1 MTSSGIITLTTDF
14 GQADSYVA
22 ELHGVI
28 LTAFPGAQIV
38 DISHDVPAGRI
49 ETALFLTESAW
60 PHFPRQTVHLVVVD
74 PGVGTDRSM
83 VALRGPQA
91 SYVGPDNG
99 VLSSAFPAP
108 LRSAPETAPIHMP
121 DDYNAIEITETPVR
135 ATPPSRTFQGRDIM
149 APVAAQIALGTPLES
164 LGEPLHE
171 MLVASGLAAS
181 GDAGLIIHIDHF
193 GNAITNFRASIA
205 TPDIRFVATT
215 GWRDEV
221 IIAAPTVTYAASP
234 PDQPAMIAGSSG
246 YLEIAWPNGDA
257 AERLGLRLGDS
268 VRLLRT

>member
-1 MTSSGIITLTTDF
+1 VTSSGIVTLTTDF
-14 GQADSYVA
+14 GLADSYVA
-22 ELHGVI
+22 ELYGVI
-28 LTAFPGAQIV
+28 LTTFPAAQIV

-60 PHFPRQTVHLVVVD
+60 PHFPRETVHLVVVD

-83 VALRGPQA
+83 VALRGPRA

-99 VLSSAFPAP
+99 VLSSAFPAS
-108 LRSAPETAPIHMP
+108 LRSAPDTAPVQVP
-121 DDYNAIEITETPVR
+121 DGYNAIEITETRVR
-135 ATPPSRTFQGRDIM
+135 ATPTSRTFQGRDIM
-149 APVAAQIALGTPLES
+149 APVAAQIALGTPLAS
-164 LGEPLHE
+164 LGEPLHQ
-171 MLVASGLAAS
+171 MRAAPGLAAS
-181 GDAGLIIHIDHF
+181 EDTGRIIHIDHF
-193 GNAITNFRASIA
+193 GNAITNFRARTA
-205 TPDIRFVATT
+205 TADVRFVATT

-221 IIAAPTVTYAASP
+221 IIAAPTPTYATSA